1 MKSFYAFLK
10 KEWLETLRSGKL
22 TVLILLFIL
31 FGIMNPAIAKL
42 TPWLLQA
49 MSASLEE
56 SGFIVTDVQ
65 VDAMTSWTQFL
76 KNIPMALMAF
86 VLICSNLFSKEY
98 QSGTLVLILTKGL
111 ARYKV
116 VLAKAFLMCLLWSVC
131 YWLCAGITYG
141 YNAYFWDNGI
151 ASHLW
156 LALICWWLF
165 GMWVISLLVLFSV
178 VCSSNTVALLG
189 TAVVAGSAYVAGIF
203 PKTAT
208 YTPAMLMDGASLLS
222 GMAEPET
229 YGKAILITIVS
240 ALVWM
245 GLSIPV
251 MNRKQI

>member
-10 KEWLETLRSGKL
+10 KEWLEILRSGKL
-22 TVLILLFIL
+22 TILLILFLL

-49 MSASLEE
+49 MSDSLEA
-56 SGFIVTDVQ
+56 SGFLVTDVQ

-86 VLICSNLFSKEY
+86 VLICSNIFTKEY

-116 VLAKAFLMCLLWSVC
+116 VLAKFCLMFLLWSVC
-131 YWLCAGITYG
+131 YWLCAGVTYG

-156 LALICWWLF
+156 WVLVCWWLF
-165 GMWVISLLVLFSV
+165 GVWVLSLLVLFSV
-178 VCSSNTVALLG
+178 VCSSNSGALLG
-189 TAVVAGSAYVAGIF
+189 TAVVAGIAYVAGIF
-203 PKTAT
+203 PKTAA

-222 GMAEPET
+222 GAAEPET
-229 YGKAILITIVS
+229 YEKAILITIVS
-240 ALVWM
+240 GLVWL